1 MGGENLGYAKF
12 EGVYLPLL
20 WDSSF
25 CYRSPIAL
33 GYTRG
38 HFSALVP
45 PEPDASCGG
54 AGGGA
59 ELPPSDSQN
68 AAKCTF
74 LPLMTKDRSLLP
86 VHFLTKVES
95 GRDEEIMRDW
105 MDVLVTESGL
115 LVAQQNI
122 VRPPLMV
129 AQMTEE
135 WLNYYR
141 KIAQTST
148 IPVPRRQQRGT
159 NNMIST
165 RESSEE
171 SDE

>member
-1 MGGENLGYAKF
+1 
-12 EGVYLPLL
+12 
-20 WDSSF
+20 
-25 CYRSPIAL
+25 
-33 GYTRG
+33 
-38 HFSALVP
+38 
-45 PEPDASCGG
+45 
-54 AGGGA
+54 
-59 ELPPSDSQN
+59 
-68 AAKCTF
+68 
-74 LPLMTKDRSLLP
+74 MTKDRTLLP

-122 VRPPLMV
+122 GRPPLMV

-141 KIAQTST
+141 KIAQTNT
-148 IPVPRRQQRGT
+148 MPRPRRQQRGT
-159 NNMIST
+159 NNMISN